1 MTLWD
6 LPGPR
11 RFVES
16 CRKSLASGSNLVVSF
31 PGAIPEGFDDALIS
45 ALGNSLYSES
55 IAVTDSPLKD
65 LAAAFADSPDTI
77 HSLSDMLVQEKFA
90 GLLVWLD
97 GLDEGNWPAW
107 REALEDHAEMIRGT
121 SLLGRSLF
129 CAPLPRGSVAN
140 PARSDVTLA
149 NHEWDGVVDEID
161 LMLLASERLR
171 SQERSPLVR
180 LFLATSV
187 ARVAAWDFD
196 TASRLLDSGP
206 AAMLAPLET
215 LKSIAAE
222 KGWTSDTPLAPE
234 SGTVSQ
240 QGVTH
245 PVRAAVEDPA
255 REIERRIW
263 SAQVSVL
270 MPRIEERRHATVERN
285 LYEIRYRMR
294 RADMNDSD
302 PHGMELGELLSLLQ
316 APGVPRALRNS
327 VARLR
332 NHRNRL
338 AHLAPLDPDSARRL
352 LESDNLSRD

>member
-11 RFVES
+11 RFIES
-16 CRKSLASGSNLVVSF
+16 CRKSLASGSNLVVRF

-45 ALGNSLYSES
+45 ALGNSLYSDI
-55 IAVTDSPLKD
+55 IAVTDAPLKD

-77 HSLSDMLVQEKFA
+77 RSLSDVLVQERFG

-107 REALEDHAEMIRGT
+107 RETLEDHAEMIRGT
-121 SLLGRSLF
+121 PLLGRSLF
-129 CAPLPRGSVAN
+129 CAPLPGGTVAN

-171 SQERSPLVR
+171 SQETSPLIR

-196 TASRLLDSGP
+196 SAVRLLDGGP
-206 AAMLAPLET
+206 ATMLNPIET
-215 LKSIAAE
+215 LKAIAAE
-222 KGWTSDTPLAPE
+222 KSWTSDTPVTLG
-234 SGTVSQ
+234 SGTVSR
-240 QGVTH
+240 QGITH
-245 PVRAAVEDPA
+245 PARAAVEEPA
-255 REIERRIW
+255 REIDRRVW

-270 MPRIEERRHATVERN
+270 MPWIEERRHATVERN

-302 PHGMELGELLSLLQ
+302 PHGMELGELVSLLQ
-316 APGVPRALRNS
+316 APGVPHGLRRA

-338 AHLAPLDPDSARRL
+338 AHLAPLDPDSALRL
-352 LESDNLSRD
+352 LGSDSPL